1 MLQKIKKVLFRF
13 HILSLV
19 IIAGYILLAL
29 RQIQTNSFTFDEP
42 AHIRSGL
49 EWLTTGYSPSDPFN
63 PPLTKIP
70 FGLLQLLGYRLLSD
84 PFLHL
89 ARLVSVGITALFFV
103 YFYFWTRK
111 IFSQTIAFIGLLFL
125 VCEPTVLAYT
135 HLATTEAMSMA
146 VVFFVFTRG
155 VEAFQKRSVNNFC
168 VFIFSLFLLF
178 LSKTVFLIAFLPLCI
193 YVFLSYK
200 RFFSEDFFLP
210 VFITIMTCM
219 IISLLF
225 VGGHSYHVFLFSFP
239 GAGILRTTFSAISF
253 VFNPKY
259 TPTRSFIFF
268 GKVYQKGVYIYP
280 LVVFLLKTTPQL
292 LILFTLFLIKKY
304 YKYQLVLQVSLIT
317 ILAFFIIVVI
327 GNYNI
332 GQRHLLPVFPLI
344 ALVSSVTFYTL
355 IKGTKNFFLKYGV
368 IVTLGVLCMFSAIT
382 PDSIAYITPVVG
394 PVIGGNIIGESNF
407 DWGQS
412 LPILA
417 QE

>member
-1 MLQKIKKVLFRF
+1 
-13 HILSLV
+13 
-19 IIAGYILLAL
+19 
-29 RQIQTNSFTFDEP
+29 
-42 AHIRSGL
+42 
-49 EWLTTGYSPSDPFN
+49 
-63 PPLTKIP
+63 
-70 FGLLQLLGYRLLSD
+70 
-84 PFLHL
+84 
-89 ARLVSVGITALFFV
+89 
-103 YFYFWTRK
+103 
-111 IFSQTIAFIGLLFL
+111 
-125 VCEPTVLAYT
+125 
-135 HLATTEAMSMA
+135 
-146 VVFFVFTRG
+146 
-155 VEAFQKRSVNNFC
+155 
-168 VFIFSLFLLF
+168 
-178 LSKTVFLIAFLPLCI
+178 
-193 YVFLSYK
+193 
-200 RFFSEDFFLP
+200 
-210 VFITIMTCM
+210 
-219 IISLLF
+219 
-225 VGGHSYHVFLFSFP
+225 
-239 GAGILRTTFSAISF
+239 
-253 VFNPKY
+253 
-259 TPTRSFIFF
+259 

-417 QE
+417 QEVSNIDYLASSSIADPRWYGIHAKPIPTYINNQEISGKRIAISRTVYIKAYFNKLQIFAEKKATYVADGTFLLFQY